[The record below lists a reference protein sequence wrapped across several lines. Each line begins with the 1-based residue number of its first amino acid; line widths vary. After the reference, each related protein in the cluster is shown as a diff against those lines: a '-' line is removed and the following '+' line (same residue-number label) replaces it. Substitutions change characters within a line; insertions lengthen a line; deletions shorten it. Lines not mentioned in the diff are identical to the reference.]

1 MTNAEKIREF
11 LKTGAHSLGEIAAH
25 TKLSTVAANSYLY
38 LDLKKGVV
46 VRSGSRCKYRYALS
60 GGQGKAGEPSSD
72 RDSRSESAGGRAGPA
87 AQGAVSQIQG

>member
-60 GGQGKAGEPSSD
+60 GGKGQDSQPASD
-72 RDSRSESAGGRAGPA
+72 RDSGSESAGGRAGPA
-87 AQGAVSQIQG
+87 AQGEEGASA

>member
-1 MTNAEKIREF
+1 MTNAEKIRDF

-60 GGQGKAGEPSSD
+60 GWQGKAGEPSSD